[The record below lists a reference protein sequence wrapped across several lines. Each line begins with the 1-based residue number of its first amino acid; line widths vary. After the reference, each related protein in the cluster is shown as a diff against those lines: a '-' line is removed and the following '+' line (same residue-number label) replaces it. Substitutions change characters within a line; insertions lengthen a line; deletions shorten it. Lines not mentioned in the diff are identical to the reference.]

1 MTTKPI
7 SRQLKKQR
15 ELKAAGLCA
24 VCGDPRHPMSKAFCP
39 RCLTKK
45 REQNRKRL
53 AKQPK
58 KRKKAYGGRPAF
70 PDTDIPVSEIIR
82 ARYAKRIASREH
94 RVETHQRWV
103 AKYKNEIRDLREQ
116 MEQEIADH
124 G

>member
-15 ELKAAGLCA
+15 ELQAAGLCRT
-24 VCGDPRHPMSKAFCP
+24 CGYPRHPLSKAFCP
-39 RCLTKK
+39 RCLEKQ
-45 REQNRKRL
+45 RMRDRKR
-53 AKQPK
+53 ASKGSK
-58 KRKKAYGGRPAF
+58 NGKSKRGRPAF
-70 PDTDIPVSEIIR
+70 PDAHIPIADIIR